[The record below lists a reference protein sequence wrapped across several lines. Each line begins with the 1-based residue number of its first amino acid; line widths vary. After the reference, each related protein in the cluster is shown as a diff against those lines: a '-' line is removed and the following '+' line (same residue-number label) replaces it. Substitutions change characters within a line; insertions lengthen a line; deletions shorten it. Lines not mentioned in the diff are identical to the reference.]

1 MRKILI
7 KGKKL
12 KKNLEFDEEDDDGEV
27 SDEDE
32 AADIG
37 DEHKVRF
44 IVCMC
49 VCVHVFAI
57 SVCMYVCVI
66 RCVCVKGA

>member
-12 KKNLEFDEEDDDGEV
+12 KKNLEFDEDDDGEV

-37 DEHKVRF
+37 DEHKVHF
-44 IVCMC
+44 IVCLCTC
-49 VCVHVFAI
+49 VCHK
-57 SVCMYVCVI
+57 VCVCEDV
-66 RCVCVKGA
+66 CVCVKGSIRYMA

>member
-1 MRKILI
+1 MRRILI

-12 KKNLEFDEEDDDGEV
+12 KKDLEFDEDDDGEV

-37 DEHKVRF
+37 DEHKVRSL
-44 IVCMC
+44 C
-49 VCVHVFAI
+49 VCVF
-57 SVCMYVCVI
+57 VI
-66 RCVCVKGA
+66 RCVCV